1 MRLGEDSALVRE
13 HAVAL
18 LHVADLS
25 AQQGAIEHKITT
37 SQRNAKQEVQPQV
50 TAAQT
55 TTMEKLVPIA

>member
-18 LHVADLS
+18 LHVAVLS

-37 SQRNAKQEVQPQV
+37 SQRNAEHDIQSQV
-50 TAAQT
+50 TATQAN
-55 TTMEKLVPIA
+55 TMDKIKQIA